1 MPEYDI
7 HTDRISLRKYI
18 YLILND
24 VLKSNWVKLMREN
37 HETFYTVLSIL
48 YLDFSYVKTLFRKL
62 QIFKIQFN
70 WINIRPL
77 LKLIIMYTCKNKQ
90 SCFILLQN

>member
-37 HETFYTVLSIL
+37 HETFYTVLSTYI
-48 YLDFSYVKTLFRKL
+48 VFRFFL
-62 QIFKIQFN
+62 
-70 WINIRPL
+70 R
-77 LKLIIMYTCKNKQ
+77 
-90 SCFILLQN
+90 